1 MNKKIIYTLSA
12 VLVVL
17 VIVSYVLRGL
27 DRATTSPASLSEL
40 QIEFDPGQVAS
51 IDVYK
56 QDYPDS
62 GLHFARHESG
72 WVVVNA
78 YGSPAKSED
87 VEKLLADLEEVK
99 GTVRGESVDLYEDFD
114 ITDEKALQ
122 IELFDSDD
130 SKLVHLYVGKGSAG
144 RECFVRL
151 AGSPI
156 VYLADGNF
164 ISRFAAWNAPPEK
177 KLPTDR
183 WLQLN
188 LCDID
193 REAITSFKIG
203 KKKMNYEFALIE
215 QPSEDTLTPPV
226 KAWRQIS
233 PEKGMKLEES
243 KIKSLSS
250 SLAGI
255 RASDVVDPS
264 ERGKYGL
271 DKPDYIL
278 WASDDQGN
286 TAEIDFGKKMEDGE
300 DRYAAVKGR
309 ESVYR
314 INESTFE
321 RFFVKP
327 FEKGE

>member
-1 MNKKIIYTLSA
+1 MNKKTIYALLI
-12 VLVVL
+12 VLVALIV
-17 VIVSYVLRGL
+17 VSYALKGL
-27 DRATTSPASLSEL
+27 DRATRSPESLSEL
-40 QIEFDPGQVAS
+40 QIEFDSDRVAR

-78 YGSPAKSED
+78 YSSPAKEEEI
-87 VEKLLADLEEVK
+87 EKLITDLKEVK
-99 GTVRGESVDLYEDFD
+99 GTVRGESADLYEDFD
-114 ITDEKALQ
+114 ITDERALQ

-130 SKLVHLYVGKGSAG
+130 SKLLHLYVGKGSAG

-151 AGSPI
+151 AGLPV
-156 VYLADGNF
+156 VYLADENF

-183 WLQLN
+183 WLQLS

-193 REAITSFKIG
+193 RNAMTSFKIG
-203 KKKMNYEFALIE
+203 KGKMNYEFALVE
-215 QPSEDTLTPPV
+215 EPSEDTLTPPI
-226 KAWRQIS
+226 KAWKQIS

-243 KIKSLSS
+243 KIKNLSS

-264 ERGKYGL
+264 ERSKYGL

-278 WASDDQGN
+278 WASDDQEN
-286 TAEIDFGKKMEDGE
+286 TAQIDFGNKLEDDD

-309 ESVYR
+309 ESVYK
-314 INESTFE
+314 INKSTFE
-321 RFFVKP
+321 RFFVEP
-327 FEKGE
+327 FKTD

>member
-1 MNKKIIYTLSA
+1 MNKKTIYTLLI
-12 VLVVL
+12 VLVALIV
-17 VIVSYVLRGL
+17 VSYALKGL
-27 DRATTSPASLSEL
+27 DRATRSSESLNEL
-40 QIEFDPGQVAS
+40 RIEFDPGEAVK
-51 IDVYK
+51 IDVHK

-78 YGSPAKSED
+78 YSSPAKEEEI
-87 VEKLLADLEEVK
+87 EKLITDLKEVK
-99 GTVRGESVDLYEDFD
+99 GSVRGESADLYEDFD
-114 ITDEKALQ
+114 ITDERALQ

-130 SKLVHLYVGKGSAG
+130 SKLLHLYVGKGSAG

-151 AGSPI
+151 AGLPV
-156 VYLADGNF
+156 VYLADENF

-183 WLQLN
+183 WLQLS

-193 REAITSFKIG
+193 RNAMTSFKIG
-203 KKKMNYEFALIE
+203 KKKMNYEFALVE
-215 QPSEDTLTPPV
+215 EPSEDTLTPPI
-226 KAWRQIS
+226 KAWKQIS

-250 SLAGI
+250 SLASI

-264 ERGKYGL
+264 ERSKYGL
-271 DKPDYIL
+271 DKPGYIL

-286 TAEIDFGKKMEDGE
+286 TARIDFGNKIDDGE

-314 INESTFE
+314 VDKSTFE
-321 RFFVKP
+321 RFLVQP
-327 FEKGE
+327 FEKGK